1 MTGHPLRPVR
11 DRRLGEPLPHQLA
24 NLTQAH
30 LIAEGPKIPSFPP
43 KGVCGISMRFHML
56 SPSTRQIPTRY
67 SPVRR
72 STPDSKLSSFPLDL
86 HVLSLPPAFNLS
98 HDQTL
103 QLKKFAYSSIET
115 LTIYL

>member
-1 MTGHPLRPVR
+1 VK

-72 STPDSKLSSFPLDL
+72 SSSSSKLEMLPLDL

-103 QLKKFAYSSIET
+103 QLKSLLKLMFSSDF
-115 LTIYL
+115 YLFLQP